1 MTIEEARYVLANRGM
16 YSDRMALWAM
26 DIVAEY
32 ERQHPEEVGR

>member
-1 MTIEEARYVLANRGM
+1 MTIGEARYVLANRSM
-16 YSDRMALWAM
+16 YPDRMVLWAM